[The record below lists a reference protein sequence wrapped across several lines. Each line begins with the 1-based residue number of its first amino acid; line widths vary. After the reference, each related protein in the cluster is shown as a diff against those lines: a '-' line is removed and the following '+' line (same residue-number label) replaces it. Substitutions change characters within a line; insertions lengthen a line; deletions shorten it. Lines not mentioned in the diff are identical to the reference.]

1 MKIRT
6 FRKTCALALCLAATL
21 GGPRQRAQ
29 TALPDLS
36 RRIEAVWGKYDD
48 GQFPT
53 AIAAADSLLAAFD
66 FRQKPAEQAD
76 LFSAKANALADLGFP
91 KQALALQRQCLARRE
106 EAFGPASQPVANACQ
121 NIGLLLLELGDP
133 TAAEPFLRRCLR
145 LNQQFQ
151 NAHQLPSAL
160 AAWGNFLRMSGQFSA
175 AKTHIEQAIRLEPP
189 GSPNL
194 FHRRH
199 ALAALFLDMKM
210 PDRAAAVLAPMLE
223 NEAVPARKIVLLRTL
238 ADGLHADGQFEAAA
252 ERFSEALALLAAQPN
267 ASVSTKTDCL
277 LGLADALLEFGDFE
291 AAARHCRA
299 AQALPD
305 ERPLPRARAL
315 LGLGRAQRYLGEP
328 DEARRSLSNAADLL
342 RETPATPE
350 GAVTLDAVRSNQGSC
365 FLELGDRETALL
377 YFEKALAS
385 QTASPRPDKALLAG
399 LLHKIGGLRREAGQ
413 FSEAENLHRRA
424 QSLAVELRDAGLL
437 FAADYSLGQ
446 LALAQKQAARA
457 VEFFE
462 KARAQVSGG
471 FPFEALQAA
480 AALSAAQ
487 KLVAR
492 QSGTRADWQAALRRA
507 EASIGQLET
516 LRASLFEGQSQAAL
530 QDIFHQPYGV
540 AVEASLAL
548 GEPARAFQWAERQ
561 KSFFLNRL
569 AKQAFL
575 HKPTAFSQKMTALER
590 RLAALERQRFEAN
603 SRRENNPETARLD
616 AEIQSVAAALRQSQD
631 SARQRDPAFAAL
643 FSPEKTGAA
652 TDVPSIAR
660 SLRPGQS
667 LLEYVWAE
675 DSLFAFVL
683 RPDGSLLPK
692 TLPLAPGLAGEIG
705 RFFQLCSFPPT
716 WAKPAEKQAR
726 NAELVR
732 LAHALHGQLL
742 APLAPLFG
750 RDTNLVIVPDG
761 PLCYLPFGALIR
773 KPGAKPHQ
781 FGGHDWLARHH
792 EIQYRP
798 LAQLPP
804 RADEPPENLKPLLAF
819 APVFGS
825 ETPDLPTLEHSA
837 DECADVQ
844 KILGTGDIRAG
855 AAATEAAF
863 TQAGS
868 GYRVLHF
875 STHGVLD
882 DRAPGRS
889 FIAFAQHPDSLDD
902 GRFYVPEIYSH
913 ALRADLVTLS
923 ACETARGK
931 FHWGE
936 GLASVARAFQMA
948 GARNVVASL
957 WLADEQQIRAEM
969 AVFYE
974 NIAAGQPIS
983 AALAAAQREHLDKHP
998 FYWAGL
1004 VSSGDDAP
1012 VGLPNTGFW
1021 LWTSGLAAAILA
1033 ALGAWF
1039 WRKRRRRWGVF

>member
-36 RRIEAVWGKYDD
+36 QRIESVWGKYDD
-48 GQFPT
+48 SQFAAT
-53 AIAAADSLLAAFD
+53 IAAADSLLAAFD

-133 TAAEPFLRRCLR
+133 AAAEPFLRRCLR
-145 LNQQFQ
+145 LNQQLQ
-151 NAHQLPSAL
+151 NAYQLPSAL
-160 AAWGNFLRMSGQFSA
+160 AAWGNFLRMSVQFSA

-252 ERFSEALALLAAQPN
+252 ARFSEALRLLAAQPN
-267 ASVSTKTDCL
+267 ASVSAKTDCL

-299 AQALPD
+299 ALALPD

-328 DEARRSLSNAADLL
+328 DEARQSLSDAADLL
-342 RETPATPE
+342 RETPAAPE
-350 GAVTLDAVRSNQGSC
+350 VAAMLDAVRSNQGSC

-385 QTASPRPDKALLAG
+385 QTASPRPDKALLVG

-413 FSEAENLHRRA
+413 FADAENLHRRA
-424 QSLAVELRDAGLL
+424 QNLAVELRDAGLL
-437 FAADYSLGQ
+437 FATDYSLGQ

-480 AALSAAQ
+480 VALSAAQ

-492 QSGTRADWQAALRRA
+492 QSGSRTDWQAALRRA
-507 EASIGQLET
+507 EESIGQLET
-516 LRASLFEGQSQAAL
+516 LRASLFEGQSQAVL

-548 GEPARAFQWAERQ
+548 GESVRAFQWAERQ

-575 HKPTAFSQKMTALER
+575 HKPTAFSQKMAALER

-603 SRRENNPETARLD
+603 SRRENNPKTARLD

-643 FSPEKTGAA
+643 FSPEKTAA
-652 TDVPSIAR
+652 ADVPSIAR
-660 SLRPGQS
+660 SLRPDQS

-675 DSLFAFVL
+675 DLLFAFVL
-683 RPDGSLLPK
+683 RPEGSLSSK
-692 TLPLAPGLAGEIG
+692 SLPLAPGLAGEIE
-705 RFFQLCSFPPT
+705 RFFHLCSFPPT

-732 LAHALHGQLL
+732 LGHALHGQLL

-750 RDTNLVIVPDG
+750 RDSNLVIVPDG
-761 PLCYLPFGALIR
+761 ALCYLPFGALIR
-773 KPGAKPHQ
+773 QPGTKPHQ
-781 FGGHDWLARHH
+781 FGGHDWLARHS

-804 RADEPPENLKPLLAF
+804 RAGESPEKLKPLLAF

-825 ETPDLPTLEHSA
+825 ETPDLPPLEHSA

-863 TQAGS
+863 AQAGD

-889 FIAFAQHPDSLDD
+889 FIAFAQRPDSLDD

-983 AALAAAQREHLDKHP
+983 AALAAAQRRHLDKHP

-1012 VGLPNTGFW
+1012 VGLPNAGFW
-1021 LWTSGLAAAILA
+1021 LWASGLAAAILA
-1033 ALGAWF
+1033 GLGAWF
-1039 WRKRRRRWGVF
+1039 WRKRRRRRGGF